1 MTDMELL
8 EQSPV
13 AGIVVV
19 SLASCLLL
27 LITELVKQFRSSSGS
42 SAKEDKSVHDV
53 AIEVMAGLWGNGQDR
68 IDRLTAA
75 GYDAEEVQD
84 EVNKILKN
92 K

>member
-1 MTDMELL
+1 MEIL

-13 AGIVVV
+13 VGIVIVA
-19 SLASCLLL
+19 LAGCLLL
-27 LITELVKQFRSSSGS
+27 AVIELVKLIRSSSS
-42 SAKEDKSVHDV
+42 DEKTVHEV
-53 AIEVMAGLWGNGQDR
+53 ALEVRAGLWGNGQDR

-75 GYDAEEVQD
+75 GYDAEDVQA

>member
-1 MTDMELL
+1 MEIL

-13 AGIVVV
+13 VGIVIVT
-19 SLASCLLL
+19 LAGCLLL
-27 LITELVKQFRSSSGS
+27 AGIELVKLLRTSGS
-42 SAKEDKSVHDV
+42 DAKTVHDV
-53 AIEVMAGLWGNGQDR
+53 ALEVLAGLWGNGQDR

-75 GYDAEEVQD
+75 GYDAEDVQA

>member
-1 MTDMELL
+1 MELI

-13 AGIVVV
+13 ARIVVV

-42 SAKEDKSVHDV
+42 SAKEDKCVHDV